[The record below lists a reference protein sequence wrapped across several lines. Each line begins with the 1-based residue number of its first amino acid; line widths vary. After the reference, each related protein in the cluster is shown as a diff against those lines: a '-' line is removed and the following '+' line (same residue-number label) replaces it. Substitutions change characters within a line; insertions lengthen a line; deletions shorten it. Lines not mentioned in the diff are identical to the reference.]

1 METKYYL
8 LNKEGKRVDDVLRTK
23 DELRA
28 KVNEIMQKENCDWNA
43 IDANYNYEEVTDG
56 GVSSEENTAKATNAN
71 ANTSA
76 DSEFKATEAND
87 DQYDFG
93 SANDVYTPSVS
104 DDEEGWNGILDNL
117 KNLPSDIAAKVQDKK
132 QYLTL
137 SGNEGQWPIKKNALR
152 VLYMY
157 NNFLMFYDECNETLP
172 PAVSSFLKKGQAWFN
187 ITRTEWC
194 FDVVKKDMKDIVDN
208 MLDALKDYFEGN
220 DANNDREEFYDE
232 VKDFDEEIEN
242 IHRRIMLFE
251 KALKGGSVLTTPDK
265 LSDDDKMRFVNQM
278 AEDKNFVAFCNSK
291 FNGQKTPAALSA
303 YLMNIAV
310 NKYHLGRIKL
320 NSNDP
325 NSTMSWMNPEE
336 NESKNVRL
344 SENIEDYLDLRYVK
358 TLDEADKK
366 KVEEIKKEFLSGKK
380 TQDEAKVA
388 INTIVTES
396 RNAIKKS
403 LKLFFELMGITE
415 AQKMNQFTSGLR
427 ALDDENYKKNW
438 LRLVEN
444 YKETIKH
451 HIEMYK
457 KAHSNDI
464 TAEDLNACANKL
476 ETLIATADA
485 MLEDVKKGDGTKLLS
500 DVQSICTVI
509 GDVRKKT
516 AEAQKAFK
524 GA

>member
-71 ANTSA
+71 ANASA
-76 DSEFKATEAND
+76 NTEFKATEAND

-104 DDEEGWNGILDNL
+104 DDEEGWNGLLDNL
-117 KNLPSDIAAKVQDKK
+117 KNLPSDIAAKVQENK

-137 SGNEGQWPIKKNALR
+137 SENEGTLPIKKNALR

-157 NNFLMFYDECNETLP
+157 NNFLMFYDECSETLP
-172 PAVSSFLKKGQAWFN
+172 PSVSSFLKRGKAWASIFRSDN
-187 ITRTEWC
+187 C
-194 FDVVKKDMKDIVDN
+194 FDVVKKDMKSIVGN
-208 MLDALKDYFEGN
+208 MLDALKQYFEG
-220 DANNDREEFYDE
+220 DDVNNDREEFYDE
-232 VKDFDEEIEN
+232 VKDFDDEIEN
-242 IHRRIMLFE
+242 MHDWIMRFDE
-251 KALKGGSVLTTPDK
+251 
-265 LSDDDKMRFVNQM
+265 LSDDNKMRFVNQM
-278 AEDKNFVAFCNSK
+278 AEYKNFVAFCNSK
-291 FNGQKTPAALSA
+291 FNGQKTPAAISA

-310 NKYHLGRIKL
+310 NKYHIGRIKL

-325 NSTMSWMNPEE
+325 NSTMGWWYPED

-457 KAHSNDI
+457 KAHSNDM

-476 ETLIATADA
+476 EPLIATADA